1 MNLKWT
7 KDNVVSRPWI
17 KIVVR
22 APRQYQGMDSTGRH
36 FWHRSSVEPICMEII
51 EFLTKQ
57 EDEAWMFN
65 PQDYLNIVQFAVERE
80 TTALMVR
87 MITDAEVTI
96 EKMVL
101 RGDQIRHQKS
111 LAGIIDPWRR

>member
-1 MNLKWT
+1 MKLRWT

-22 APRQYQGMDSTGRH
+22 APRVYDGRFDGRD
-36 FWHRSSVEPICMEII
+36 FWHRTSIAPVCAEIV
-51 EFLTKQ
+51 EFLSKQ
-57 EDEAWMFN
+57 DEAWMFN
-65 PQDYLNIVQFAVERE
+65 PQDYLSVVQFAVERE

-87 MITDAEVTI
+87 MITDAEVSI

-101 RGDQIRHQKS
+101 RGDQIRHQKG
-111 LAGIIDPWRR
+111 LAGIIDPYRR